1 MSEPQQPPAQ
11 QYGTP
16 PQGDGHRAPQSPGVQ
31 PSAQPQPAAQS
42 HPTAQ
47 PQPAGQTQH
56 AGQQHPAA
64 PHAGSG
70 VPGFAPPASS
80 PAHTGAP
87 LGRLALIV
95 ALAAL
100 GIGLI
105 VTISYPVMIR
115 TLADPSS
122 IGVFGTIGSGLVLV
136 VSVAALILG
145 LMSVR
150 RPNQQVLAG
159 IAIGISAGQII
170 GIVVSWMSNLFY
182 ALSY

>member
-11 QYGTP
+11 PYGTP
-16 PQGDGHRAPQSPGVQ
+16 PQSQGHRAPQPPGVHHT
-31 PSAQPQPAAQS
+31 AQPYSGSEHSEPQQNAGQSHPGQPHPGQPHPAQS
-42 HPTAQ
+42 HP
-47 PQPAGQTQH
+47 
-56 AGQQHPAA
+56 
-64 PHAGSG
+64 GSG
-70 VPGFAPPASS
+70 GYPSSAPSRASS
-80 PAHTGAP
+80 GTPV
-87 LGRLALIV
+87 GRIALIV

-100 GIGLI
+100 LIGLI

-136 VSVAALILG
+136 VSIVALILG

-150 RPNQQVLAG
+150 RPDQQVLAG
-159 IAIGISAGQII
+159 IAIGISAGQIL